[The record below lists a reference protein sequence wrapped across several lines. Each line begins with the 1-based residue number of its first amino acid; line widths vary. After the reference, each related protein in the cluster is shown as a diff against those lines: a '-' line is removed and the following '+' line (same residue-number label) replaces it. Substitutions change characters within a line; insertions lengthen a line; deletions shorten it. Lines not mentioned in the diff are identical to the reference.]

1 MIVSDSTALIVLFDL
16 DRMELLENLF
26 EVVYITPIAFEEISA
41 KYPIVL
47 PSFIKVEVLKYDEL
61 FNSLKRLLDLGESES
76 IALAKEKNLSL
87 IIDEKRGRKIAKG
100 VDLRV
105 IGLLGVV
112 YLNVKKGFLT
122 KDEASGFLD
131 DAIEHG
137 YRISRKMVDDVL
149 LSLEGTL

>member
-16 DRMELLENLF
+16 DRVELLENLF
-26 EVVYITPIAFEEISA
+26 EVVYITPIVLEEISA

-47 PSFIKVEVLKYDEL
+47 PSFMKVEALKHDEL

-100 VDLRV
+100 VDLTV

-122 KDEASGFLD
+122 KGEANEFLD
-131 DAIEHG
+131 DAVVHG
-137 YRISRKMVDDVL
+137 YRISGKMVDDVL
-149 LSLEGTL
+149 LNLE

>member
-16 DRMELLENLF
+16 DRVELLENLF
-26 EVVYITPIAFEEISA
+26 EVVYITPIVLEEISA

-47 PSFIKVEVLKYDEL
+47 PSFMKVEALKHDEL

-100 VDLRV
+100 VDLTV

-122 KDEASGFLD
+122 KDEAIGFLD
-131 DAIEHG
+131 DTVVHG
-137 YRISRKMVDDVL
+137 YRISGKMVDDVL
-149 LSLEGTL
+149 LSLE